1 MNEAQNILSNMGV
14 KSVEQKRLEMAG
26 AITRMVYNQ
35 ALQEA
40 KQLAAAREANLAP
53 KVETP
58 KENG

>member
-1 MNEAQNILSNMGV
+1 MNEAQTLMSNLGV
-14 KSVEQKRLEMAG
+14 KSTEQKRLEMAG

-40 KQLAAAREANLAP
+40 KQLAAARDANMAP
-53 KVETP
+53 QAETP